1 MNYYNF
7 SDFIIRI
14 KLAYRRHLSSIKVLK
29 NKFIVKFI
37 YILQKIGIIRGF
49 FFLENENNILI
60 YLKYINGRPFIF
72 DINIISKPS
81 KRVYWTL
88 NFLSK
93 NYRRYDFSTI
103 YIISTPK
110 GLLTQNDILL
120 TKNFSGEILCKIKI

>member
-14 KLAYRRHLSSIKVLK
+14 KLAYSRHLTSIKVLK

-49 FFLENENNILI
+49 FFLQDENNILI

-72 DINIISKPS
+72 DINVISKPS
-81 KRVYWTL
+81 KRVY
-88 NFLSK
+88 
-93 NYRRYDFSTI
+93 
-103 YIISTPK
+103 
-110 GLLTQNDILL
+110 
-120 TKNFSGEILCKIKI
+120 

>member
-49 FFLENENNILI
+49 FFLQNENNILI

-72 DINIISKPS
+72 DINVISKPS
-81 KRVYWTL
+81 KRVY
-88 NFLSK
+88 
-93 NYRRYDFSTI
+93 
-103 YIISTPK
+103 
-110 GLLTQNDILL
+110 
-120 TKNFSGEILCKIKI
+120 

>member
-49 FFLENENNILI
+49 FFLQNENNILI

-72 DINIISKPS
+72 DINVISKPS